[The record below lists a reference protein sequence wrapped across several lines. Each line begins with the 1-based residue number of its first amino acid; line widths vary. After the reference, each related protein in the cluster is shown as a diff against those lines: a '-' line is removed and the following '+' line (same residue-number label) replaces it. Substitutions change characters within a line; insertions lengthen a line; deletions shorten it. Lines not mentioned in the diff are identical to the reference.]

1 MTDRPSQGVDQWVFE
16 RQMAEW
22 YSLPFH
28 VLNTEGPQALP
39 PDLRA
44 FPALVFQ
51 VIATALLNLQPG
63 PDLTFDSLKY
73 AGSMTFEDLAID
85 YSESGVAIISLLGKR
100 QVSHTAVVA
109 GFVRAA
115 FLKYSGLVTEAW
127 HAIGSAVRD
136 AQECGLHRDS
146 LDPEPRSD
154 KLEDILENQ
163 WEIQRRRKTWILLMS
178 WDIHTAIVLGRPA
191 SIDMSVRYTLPID
204 TPDPKEPS
212 KTPVVQR
219 SEDDPPSRMTRTL
232 WIFKNTIALKDII
245 ELEKDGPCPKDFSKV
260 DKIHRKL
267 LEFEAQTP
275 AFFRTENPDTRYDD
289 LPECFWIPMIR
300 GTCPLYMSFNMMA
313 LHRPYIF
320 TRPYSRREALKASF
334 NMLEAQREHFASIGP
349 KQYKT

>member
-1 MTDRPSQGVDQWVFE
+1 
-16 RQMAEW
+16 MAEW
-22 YSLPFH
+22 FSLPFH

-51 VIATALLNLQPG
+51 VIATALLNLPPG
-63 PDLTFDSLKY
+63 PDPTFDSLKY
-73 AGSMTFEDLAID
+73 AGSMTFEDLALD

-100 QVSHTAVVA
+100 QVSHTAVVS
-109 GFVRAA
+109 GFARAS

-146 LDPEPRSD
+146 LDPKPRSD
-154 KLEDILENQ
+154 KLEDVLENQ

-178 WDIHTAIVLGRPA
+178 WDIHTAIVLGRPS
-191 SIDMSVRYTLPID
+191 SIDTTVTYTRPID
-204 TPDPKEPS
+204 APDPKDPS
-212 KTPVVQR
+212 KTPVTQR
-219 SEDDPPSRMTRTL
+219 SESDPPSRMTRTL
-232 WIFKNTIALKDII
+232 WMFENTMALRDIM
-245 ELEKDGPCPKDFSKV
+245 ELEKEGPCPKDFSKV
-260 DKIHRKL
+260 DKIHQRL
-267 LEFEAQTP
+267 VEFEAKTP

-289 LPECFWIPMIR
+289 LPECFWVPMIR
-300 GTCPLYMSFNMMA
+300 GTFPLQLAFNMMA
-313 LHRPYIF
+313 LHRPYVF

-334 NMLEAQREHFASIGP
+334 NVLEAQREHFASIGP